1 MIAKEDEGDDWR
13 LPLLFSCYR
22 IDHSRIMTTKSIQNE
37 QTSYLRCVL
46 RIMEIHYLV
55 LKVLDNYGT
64 DDSRLFICLLSSLL
78 MAALNLGDAFE
89 PKNMHEHIDANYF
102 NSFFD
107 SLCFFG
113 TKKTERYVERLDS
126 AR

>member
-1 MIAKEDEGDDWR
+1 
-13 LPLLFSCYR
+13 
-22 IDHSRIMTTKSIQNE
+22 MTTKPIQNE

-46 RIMEIHYLV
+46 LRIVEIHYRV

-64 DDSRLFICLLSSLL
+64 DDSRLFVCLLSSLL
-78 MAALNLGDAFE
+78 MAALNLGDASE
-89 PKNMHEHIDANYF
+89 PKSMQGHINANYF

-113 TKKTERYVERLDS
+113 TKKLNDMLKDWILQDELLQVVIVVRFCRFPG
-126 AR
+126 